1 MPSKKTGI
9 YISAINEPIINAI
22 MEKHG
27 YTKISNAINFVLQ
40 EYSRL
45 IKEKEQ
51 KQDKQEIV
59 EVKEEV
65 KPKADFSGWFIAEDK
80 NA

>member
-27 YTKISNAINFVLQ
+27 YTKISNAINFVLR

-45 IKEKEQ
+45 IKEKE
-51 KQDKQEIV
+51 QDKQEIV

-65 KPKADFSGWFIAEDK
+65 KPKADFTDWFIAEDK
-80 NA
+80 Q